1 MATKYFEHF
10 PVIEYQGRKVRDI
23 SRRASFARSLAN
35 NPFVYYSYTVQEGER
50 AEDIALEYY
59 GSVDYIW
66 LVYMANNII
75 DPYYEWPMD
84 GQTFNDY
91 LVDKYQAQS
100 GRIGEDVIDW
110 TKDETIDENIIYYV
124 KTV

>member
-1 MATKYFEHF
+1 MKYFENF

-23 SRRASFARSLAN
+23 SRRASFARALSN
-35 NPFVYYSYTVQEGER
+35 NPTLYYSYTVKEDER

-59 GSVDYIW
+59 GSVDYVWI
-66 LVYMANNII
+66 VYMANNII

-84 GQTFNDY
+84 TQTFNDY
-91 LVDKYQAQS
+91 MVDKYQAES
-100 GRIGEDVIDW
+100 GRVGEDVLDW
-110 TKDETIDENIIYYV
+110 TKDLTIDENIIYYI

>member
-1 MATKYFEHF
+1 MKYFENF

-23 SRRASFARSLAN
+23 SRRASFARALAN
-35 NPFVYYSYTVQEGER
+35 NPLLYYSYTVKEGER
-50 AEDIALEYY
+50 AEDVALDYY
-59 GSVDYIW
+59 GSVDYVW

-91 LVDKYQAQS
+91 LVSKYQADS

>member
-1 MATKYFEHF
+1 MKYFENF

-23 SRRASFARSLAN
+23 SRRASFARALAN
-35 NPFVYYSYTVQEGER
+35 NPTLYYSYTVKEDER

-59 GSVDYIW
+59 GSVDYVWI
-66 LVYMANNII
+66 VYMANNII

-84 GQTFNDY
+84 TQTFNDY
-91 LVDKYQAQS
+91 MVDKYQAES
-100 GRIGEDVIDW
+100 GRIGEDVLDW
-110 TKDETIDENIIYYV
+110 TKDLTIDENILYYI

>member
-1 MATKYFEHF
+1 MAYKYFQDF
-10 PVIEYQGRKVRDI
+10 PVIQYEGRKVRDI
-23 SRRASFARSLAN
+23 TRRSTFLKGVSN
-35 NPFVYYSYTVQEGER
+35 NPYLYYSYTVTDDER
-50 AEDIALEYY
+50 AEDVALSYY

-84 GQTFNDY
+84 SQTFNDY
-91 LVDKYQAQS
+91 LVSKYTAQS

-110 TKDETIDENIIYYV
+110 TKDETIDSNIIYYV
-124 KTV
+124 KKV

>member
-10 PVIEYQGRKVRDI
+10 PVIDYQGRKVRDI
-23 SRRASFARSLAN
+23 SRRASFARAVAN
-35 NPFVYYSYTVQEGER
+35 NPYLYYSYTVKESER
-50 AEDIALEYY
+50 AEDIALDYY

-75 DPYYEWPMD
+75 DPYYEWPMNT
-84 GQTFNDY
+84 QTFNDY
-91 LVDKYQAQS
+91 MVDKYQAQS
-100 GRIGEDVIDW
+100 GRIGEDVLDW

>member
-1 MATKYFEHF
+1 MKYFENF
-10 PVIEYQGRKVRDI
+10 PIIEYQGRKVRDI
-23 SRRASFARSLAN
+23 SRRASFARALAN
-35 NPFVYYSYTVQEGER
+35 NPFMYYSYTVKENER
-50 AEDIALEYY
+50 AEDVALDYY
-59 GSVDYIW
+59 GSVDFVW

-91 LVDKYQAQS
+91 LVDKYQAES
-100 GRIGEDVIDW
+100 GKIGEDVIDW
-110 TKDETIDENIIYYV
+110 TKDTTIDENIIYYV

>member
-1 MATKYFEHF
+1 MATKYFQNF
-10 PVIEYQGRKVRDI
+10 PVIEYQGRRVRDI

-35 NPFVYYSYTVQEGER
+35 NPFVYYSYTVSEGER
-50 AEDIALEYY
+50 AEDIALDYY
-59 GSVDYIW
+59 GSVDYVW

-84 GQTFNDY
+84 GQTFNAY
-91 LVDKYQAQS
+91 LVNKYQDQS

-110 TKDETIDENIIYYV
+110 TKDTSIDENIIYYV

>member
-1 MATKYFEHF
+1 MKYFENF

-23 SRRASFARSLAN
+23 SRRASFARALAN
-35 NPFVYYSYTVQEGER
+35 NPFMYYSYTVKENER
-50 AEDIALEYY
+50 AEDVALDYY
-59 GSVDYIW
+59 GSVDFVW

-110 TKDETIDENIIYYV
+110 TKDTTIDENIIYYV